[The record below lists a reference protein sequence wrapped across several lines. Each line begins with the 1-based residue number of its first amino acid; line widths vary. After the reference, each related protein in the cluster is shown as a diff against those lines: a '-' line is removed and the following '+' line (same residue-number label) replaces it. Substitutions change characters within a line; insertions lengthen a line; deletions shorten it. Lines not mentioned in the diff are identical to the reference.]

1 MDILLQ
7 NELLDLAKRL
17 GREAGSL
24 LSNRPVDFELS
35 MKSSVL
41 DFATQMDKA
50 SEAFLVDSILKVRPD
65 DGIVAEEGSSKESKS
80 GITWVIDPLDGTV
93 NYLYNLP
100 GWNVCIAAKDNAGVQ
115 VGVVSA
121 PSVNSLWH
129 ARKGGGAFHNDRPI
143 KCNDPKELSGALIA
157 TGFSYDVKKRIEQAE
172 MFSQIIPKIRDARRL
187 GGAGVDLSYVAMG
200 VLDGFYEY
208 GLNEWDYAAG
218 GLIATEAGA
227 IISGR
232 NGAPVGKEMTIVAGP
247 TLHGLLSAAI
257 G

>member
-1 MDILLQ
+1 MEISLQ
-7 NELLDLAKRL
+7 LELLELAKAM
-17 GREAGSL
+17 GREAGAL
-24 LSNRPVDFELS
+24 LSQRPSGFELS
-35 MKSSVL
+35 TKSNEI

-50 SEAFLVDSILKVRPD
+50 SEAHIVSRIRSARPD
-65 DGIVAEEGSSKESKS
+65 DGVIGEEGSNIPSKS

-100 GWNVCIAAKDNAGVQ
+100 GWNICIAAKDNAGVQ